1 MKKRNLLIF
10 VLIFILFG
18 CKMSTIT
25 LDDFTNK
32 ATFNGYIVRSDKTGY
47 ETYKNILNVSY
58 AVNRE
63 NAYSIQFL
71 ELNNEDYAHKF
82 FLLNKKEIQD
92 NISSNDYEKSK
103 NTNNYE
109 LYHAETMSDYYLV
122 IRSDKNIVYIT
133 APINYINEIEEFLN
147 DLSLEY

>member
-47 ETYKNILNVSY
+47 ETYKNI
-58 AVNRE
+58 
-63 NAYSIQFL
+63 F
-71 ELNNEDYAHKF
+71 
-82 FLLNKKEIQD
+82 
-92 NISSNDYEKSK
+92 
-103 NTNNYE
+103 
-109 LYHAETMSDYYLV
+109 
-122 IRSDKNIVYIT
+122 
-133 APINYINEIEEFLN
+133 
-147 DLSLEY
+147 EYF